1 MSERQQNNPTPR
13 APAPAVFADRLLAES
28 VRALEHDG
36 AAPIIEPDAE
46 QSAIAGGGDFEQR
59 IVRRAG
65 GLSLAGE
72 MRAAL
77 HHVDRATFTIVALLV
92 VLALAAG
99 AGAGRALLDVERETP
114 VNFFRLLGGL
124 VGVQTVLLVV
134 WFMVML
140 LKPTALATGSLGAL
154 AISVARWLAA
164 RLNKGPAHVAAIEA
178 NGIVMTRSPIGRWTL
193 GVISHGAWAAFNV
206 GSLLLVI
213 IMLSTGHYLFTWETT
228 ILSAETYAPLTETIA
243 LGPQAVGF
251 STPSTQQ
258 IAEARW
264 PIADRA
270 AAEQAQSAWSGLLIG
285 SIVVYGLAPRLLLL
299 GLCLERRRRAK
310 ARWRLDTSRPGYMR
324 LQSKLMPQTTSLGI
338 VDADRQQDR
347 SHATAAAAATPTSA
361 ARDVGPPAI
370 LGLEI
375 DETQSTWPPQIEGVT
390 WQDLGLVDDGADR
403 RRVLDQLS
411 QSATPP
417 KIVVIVSA
425 LTTTPD
431 RGIGAFLQQVQ
442 TAAGRPVGLVLT
454 GGQMLRDRGDVQL
467 MQSRIDD
474 WRMLADGVGVPAQ
487 HVIELD
493 LDHLTEASLAK
504 LAQLV
509 GVQHE
514 QHSLR
519 HIEAAF
525 ELILDH
531 YRDWP
536 DAPTIEKQ
544 ADLHRAIG
552 GLYRDQHDSWR
563 RLLGA
568 PLDLKGDLTAPLRN
582 GVQRVTNLLPPRLRV
597 DARWM
602 TCGALTGA
610 LGCIAAATLLSPIAI
625 AGLPMWTAIGAAIAT
640 ATKAFKPGD
649 TDTEEQAPT
658 NSNQRSDALRA
669 AALFAL
675 LLELQGRD
683 EVGITRIL
691 DRTLPEA
698 TDADVESEEVAR
710 HWLDDLRHRLDLAL
724 AKETSA

>member
-1 MSERQQNNPTPR
+1 MSQRQQNNPTPHAR
-13 APAPAVFADRLLAES
+13 VSVAFADRLLAES
-28 VRALEHDG
+28 VRAIEHDG
-36 AAPIIEPDAE
+36 AAAIIEPDAE
-46 QSAIAGGGDFEQR
+46 QSAIAGGGGFEQR
-59 IVRRAG
+59 IVRRANS
-65 GLSLAGE
+65 LSIAGE
-72 MRAAL
+72 TRAAL

-99 AGAGRALLDVERETP
+99 AGAGRALLDVDHETP

-140 LKPTALATGSLGAL
+140 LKPTALATGSLGAI
-154 AISVARWLAA
+154 AISAARWLAA

-206 GSLLLVI
+206 GALVLVI

-243 LGPQAVGF
+243 IGPQAVGF

-264 PIADRA
+264 PIADSA
-270 AAEQAQSAWSGLLIG
+270 AAEQAQGAWSGLLIG

-299 GLCLERRRRAK
+299 GFCLQRRRRAK
-310 ARWRLDTSRPGYMR
+310 VRWRLDTSQPGYMR
-324 LQSKLMPQTTSLGI
+324 WQSKLMPPTTSLGI
-338 VDADRQQDR
+338 VDADVAPYQLR
-347 SHATAAAAATPTSA
+347 SDGAVASA
-361 ARDVGPPAI
+361 AREVGPPAI

-375 DETQSTWPPQIEGVT
+375 DEPQSTWPPQINGVAWT
-390 WQDLGLVDDGADR
+390 DLRFVDDGNDR

-417 KIVVIVSA
+417 KIIVIVSE

-431 RGIGAFLQQVQ
+431 RGIGAFIQQVQ
-442 TAAGRPVGLVLT
+442 TAAGGAVGLVLT
-454 GGQMLRDRGDVQL
+454 GGQVLRDRGDVQL

-474 WRMLADGVGVPAQ
+474 WRMLADGVNVQAQ

-509 GVQHE
+509 GVEHE
-514 QHSLR
+514 QYSLR

-525 ELILDH
+525 ELTLEH

-544 ADLHRAIG
+544 TELHRAIG

-563 RLLGA
+563 KLLGA

-582 GVQRVTNLLPPRLRV
+582 SVQRVTNLLPPRLRV

-610 LGCIAAATLLSPIAI
+610 LGCVAAATLLSPVAI

-640 ATKAFKPGD
+640 ATKAFKPAD
-649 TDTEEQAPT
+649 ADTEEQPST
-658 NSNQRSDALRA
+658 NSNQRSDAFRA

-683 EVGITRIL
+683 EVAITRIL
-691 DRTLPEA
+691 DRTLPEGA
-698 TDADVESEEVAR
+698 DADVESEEDAR
-710 HWLDDLRHRLDLAL
+710 RWLDNLRHRLDIAL